1 MRPLYGKGLDCYN
14 LTHNFELCCAE
25 AENLK
30 FLSTE
35 KMIFRN
41 ETYLI
46 QLIMK
51 VYCNREHLNNCQPT
65 DQESL
70 HVRGCPRLFSL
81 CKQFAAF
88 E

>member
-14 LTHNFELCCAE
+14 LKHNFELCCAE
-25 AENLK
+25 AENFK

-51 VYCNREHLNNCQPT
+51 VL
-65 DQESL
+65 
-70 HVRGCPRLFSL
+70 
-81 CKQFAAF
+81 
-88 E
+88 

>member
-1 MRPLYGKGLDCYN
+1 MSEVSIDVGQNKLGRIVLCLTFFKFRDCVRPLYGKGLDCYN
-14 LTHNFELCCAE
+14 LKHNFELCCAE

-51 VYCNREHLNNCQPT
+51 VL
-65 DQESL
+65 
-70 HVRGCPRLFSL
+70 
-81 CKQFAAF
+81 
-88 E
+88 

>member
-14 LTHNFELCCAE
+14 LKHNFELCCAVT
-25 AENLK
+25 ENLK

-51 VYCNREHLNNCQPT
+51 VL
-65 DQESL
+65 
-70 HVRGCPRLFSL
+70 
-81 CKQFAAF
+81 
-88 E
+88 

>member
-1 MRPLYGKGLDCYN
+1 MVLCLTFFKFRDCVRPLYGKGLDCCN
-14 LTHNFELCCAE
+14 LKHTFELCCTE

-30 FLSTE
+30 FLSSE

-51 VYCNREHLNNCQPT
+51 VL
-65 DQESL
+65 
-70 HVRGCPRLFSL
+70 
-81 CKQFAAF
+81 
-88 E
+88 